1 MSKTHEITGCNNY
14 RHKSVGLE
22 WHFALRCK
30 LYSSY
35 VFWISLHCLS
45 FSCVAENK
53 ALEILLGCY
62 YTVIRLD
69 IVDYLDPASN
79 PGSYPQRLSDR
90 NCKSYFESFKR

>member
-35 VFWISLHCLS
+35 VSWIFMQCLS
-45 FSCVAENK
+45 FSCVTENK
-53 ALEILLGCY
+53 ALDISLGSLTQLNIKAY
-62 YTVIRLD
+62 F
-69 IVDYLDPASN
+69 DPASN

-90 NCKSYFESFKR
+90 NCKG